1 MCGRYALTRNAEVL
15 VRLFGLRATPQSEP
29 RYNIAPTQDALVVR
43 VGKDGERKAEPLHWG
58 LVPFWADDPSIG
70 NRMINARAES
80 AADKPAYRAAFR
92 KRRCLVPADAFYE
105 WKKLGKGKQPYAIRR
120 NDDQPMAL
128 AGLWEYWQGKEG
140 EELRSFTILTTD
152 PNELVKPLHNRM
164 PVVIDPKDF
173 DLWLDPQVDDP
184 KKLKPLIRPADASR
198 MEAYPVSRRVNSP
211 GNDDA
216 RCLEPVEPA
225 DEGEAG
231 AKPNRSKRG
240 DGGGDGRGDEEQPSL
255 FS

>member
-15 VRLFGLRATPQSEP
+15 VRLFGLRATPELEP
-29 RYNIAPTQDALVVR
+29 RYNIAPTQQALVVR

-58 LVPFWADDPSIG
+58 LVPFWADDPTVG

-105 WKKLGKGKQPYAIRR
+105 WRKLGKGKQPYAIRR
-120 NDDQPMAL
+120 TDDQPMAL

-140 EELRSFTILTTD
+140 DELRSFTILTTE

-164 PVVIDPKDF
+164 PVIIDPADF
-173 DLWLDPQVDDP
+173 DLWLDPEVDDSER
-184 KKLKPLIRPADASR
+184 LKPLIRPADADR

-216 RCLEPVEPA
+216 ACLERVELA
-225 DEGEAG
+225 DDQGREGQ
-231 AKPNRSKRG
+231 AKYSTRDASR
-240 DGGGDGRGDEEQPSL
+240 GGDDQPSL